1 MLAMSSMAVNQ
12 QYILNMVSL
21 NRTTHKT
28 KLHINLAV
36 ENVLTRGLEES
47 YSVFPLEAVALIIY
61 RFSICCDFMRH
72 NCGEYQEL
80 TILPNGVFQ
89 W

>member
-12 QYILNMVSL
+12 QYILNTVSL
-21 NRTTHKT
+21 KRTTHKT
-28 KLHINLAV
+28 RLRINLAI

-47 YSVFPLEAVALIIY
+47 YSVFTLEAVALIIY
-61 RFSICCDFMRH
+61 QFSICCDFMRH
-72 NCGEYQEL
+72 NCGKYQEL